1 MKILTIASGIILST
15 GIWFYFILKKD
26 RVEKEPVL
34 SVIKIGLFGGIISVF
49 FSGILYA
56 VVFWLTSMVN
66 LTGPL
71 TDCKVVLYSIFIG
84 VNEELFKCLAAL
96 MLIKNLKEFDEPV
109 DGIIYAMMV
118 SLGFAAI
125 ENIFYVM
132 SHGLS
137 ILIPRSLLSVPAHLG
152 FGALWGTGIAV
163 ARFQYPEKNVLRVL
177 LPYMTAAA
185 LFHALYDF
193 VLFVSL
199 PMRTSIIIIIVIML
213 WTYASW
219 KTKYLAAHSPFLE
232 KGECPECGEMNRVE
246 SEEFKCR
253 KCGAAMYRDR
263 QILE

>member
-15 GIWFYFILKKD
+15 GIWFYFIRKKD
-26 RVEKEPVL
+26 RVEKEPIL
-34 SVIKIGLFGGIISVF
+34 SVIKIGLLGGIISVF

-56 VVFWLTSMVN
+56 VFFWLTSIVN
-66 LTGPL
+66 LTGSL
-71 TDCKVVLYSIFIG
+71 TDCKVVLYSLFIG
-84 VNEELFKCLAAL
+84 VNEESFKCLAAL
-96 MLIKNLKEFDEPV
+96 MLIKSLKEFDEPA

-125 ENIFYVM
+125 ENIFYVI

-137 ILIPRSLLSVPAHLG
+137 ILIPRSFLSVPAHLG

-163 ARFQYPEKNVLRVL
+163 SRFQYPDKNIFRVL
-177 LPYMTAAA
+177 LPYIAAAA

-199 PMRTSIIIIIVIML
+199 PMSTSIIIIIVIML

-219 KTKYLAAHSPFLE
+219 KAKYLVAHSPFLE
-232 KGECPECGEMNRVE
+232 KGECPECGEMNRI
-246 SEEFKCR
+246 SDHNLRCR
-253 KCGAAMYRDR
+253 KCGAVIYKDKR
-263 QILE
+263 ILE